1 MGGLPF
7 VRAGGCDCVCSYR
20 ALVVSSS
27 SLRSSF
33 ARCPWYL
40 RGPSAADL
48 NRFWLVRLWYIFGGS
63 LMSCGAVCVS
73 VDERTIRADAYILEP
88 TSTSIMPDGVQSS
101 RSFRAVCTHSSVR
114 CAKMAKLRALADAAR
129 VTGWSIFKKAL
140 CRSCSLHCGERKKNI

>member
-1 MGGLPF
+1 MLISRIGGFVVITEEQFCTLPLVF
-7 VRAGGCDCVCSYR
+7 AG
-20 ALVVSSS
+20 ALCRRFEPLLACAVVV
-27 SLRSSF
+27 
-33 ARCPWYL
+33 YL
-40 RGPSAADL
+40 
-48 NRFWLVRLWYIFGGS
+48 GGS
-63 LMSCGAVCVS
+63 LMPCGAVCVS
-73 VDERTIRADAYILEP
+73 VDERTIRADAYIFEP